1 MSLTGLPV
9 MTEVFGGPADERSEC
24 SAINLWRIQESWIRI
39 ANLNLDFEIGSPHF
53 EWFLNLE
60 FWLSEVVGDWRRIRS
75 IEQSIARPWKA
86 RFFSINKWSAYFP
99 LGKRD
104 LKAALV
110 ELLKFV
116 GCLEKLSIRLFIWIK
131 FGQHFCWCSFLLL
144 GWTLG
149 SLWPGHLKERSVRPI
164 WWRDWRS
171 TLSSVSSNLELIRIT
186 LSLSLL

>member
-60 FWLSEVVGDWRRIRS
+60 FLAFGGRRRLEANS
-75 IEQSIARPWKA
+75 INRAIASYIARPWKA

-131 FGQHFCWCSFLLL
+131 FGQHFAGAAFCFWVE
-144 GWTLG
+144 
-149 SLWPGHLKERSVRPI
+149 LWGPFGRVT
-164 WWRDWRS
+164 WRS
-171 TLSSVSSNLELIRIT
+171 DR
-186 LSLSLL
+186 